1 MADKKSPAA
10 GWPIIQGDYHTGDAN
25 SPVAVIT
32 MGSHLDEAGIC
43 AAGAALAGSC
53 KTENLGIEKIVANII
68 SNPNIRFVLLC
79 GTEVKGHL
87 SGQSIEAMH
96 ANGVEGGKIVGSK
109 GAIPFLENLTAEHIK
124 RFQEQTEL
132 VNIMETEDLG
142 VIGAKIKELTAK
154 DPGAFGADPIVVQI
168 SEGEEG
174 GSEGAKVAA
183 ANPQFLEIE
192 KRLDAIEK
200 KVEFTD
206 AEIAMRVGKKI
217 GRDIGVLYGLTVGI
231 ILFLAL
237 YFRLTIFFPLTM

>member
-32 MGSHLDEAGIC
+32 MGSHLDETAIC

-53 KTENLGIEKIVANII
+53 KTENLGIEKVVANII

-87 SGQSIEAMH
+87 TGQSWTAMH
-96 ANGVEGGKIVGSK
+96 ENGVENGKIVGSK

-124 RFQEQTEL
+124 RFQEQIEL
-132 VNIMETEDLG
+132 VNLMETEDLG
-142 VIGAKIKELTAK
+142 QISAKIAELTAR

-168 SEGEEG
+168 SDDEG
-174 GSEGAKVAA
+174 GSEEAVAGEEEPLTGEMA
-183 ANPQFLEIE
+183 LITSRI
-192 KRLDAIEK
+192 KAIQMMVTDIGYRNRFASGVYGG
-200 KVEFTD
+200 KVEGVMIGLIISLIVFG
-206 AEIAMRVGKKI
+206 ALVGVQVI
-217 GRDIGVLYGLTVGI
+217 
-231 ILFLAL
+231 
-237 YFRLTIFFPLTM
+237 

>member
-32 MGSHLDEAGIC
+32 MGSHLDETAIC

-53 KTENLGIEKIVANII
+53 KTENLGIEKVVANII

-87 SGQSIEAMH
+87 TGQSWTAMH
-96 ANGVEGGKIVGSK
+96 ENGVEGGKIVGSK

-124 RFQEQTEL
+124 RFQEQVEL
-132 VNIMETEDLG
+132 VNLMETEDLG
-142 VIGAKIKELTAK
+142 QISAKIAELTAR

-168 SEGEEG
+168 SDDEG
-174 GSEGAKVAA
+174 GSEEAVAGEEEPLTGEMA
-183 ANPQFLEIE
+183 LITARI
-192 KRLDAIEK
+192 KAIQMMVTDIGYRNRFASGVYGG
-200 KVEFTD
+200 KVEGVMIGLILSLLVFG
-206 AEIAMRVGKKI
+206 ALVGVQVI
-217 GRDIGVLYGLTVGI
+217 
-231 ILFLAL
+231 
-237 YFRLTIFFPLTM
+237 

>member
-32 MGSHLDEAGIC
+32 MGSHLDETAIC

-53 KTENLGIEKIVANII
+53 KTENLGIEKVVANII

-87 SGQSIEAMH
+87 TGQSWVAMH
-96 ANGVEGGKIVGSK
+96 ENGVEGGKIVGSK

-124 RFQEQTEL
+124 RFQEQIEL

-142 VIGAKIKELTAK
+142 QISAKIAELTAR

-168 SEGEEG
+168 SDDEG
-174 GSEGAKVAA
+174 GSEEAVAGEEEPLTGEMA
-183 ANPQFLEIE
+183 LITSRI
-192 KRLDAIEK
+192 KAIQMMVTDIGYRNRFASGVYGG
-200 KVEFTD
+200 KVEGVMIGLILSLLVFG
-206 AEIAMRVGKKI
+206 ALVGVQVI
-217 GRDIGVLYGLTVGI
+217 
-231 ILFLAL
+231 
-237 YFRLTIFFPLTM
+237 

>member
-124 RFQEQTEL
+124 RFQEQVEL
-132 VNIMETEDLG
+132 VNIMESEDMG
-142 VIGAKIKELTAK
+142 AIGAKIKELTAK

-168 SEGEEG
+168 SEGDEG
-174 GSEGAKVAA
+174 GSSGSTVAT

-192 KRLDAIEK
+192 KRLDKIEEK
-200 KVEFTD
+200 IEFTD
-206 AEIAMRVGKKI
+206 AEIAMRIGRKL
-217 GRDIGVLYGLTVGI
+217 GRDIGILYGLVAGI
-231 ILFLAL
+231 IAFLVIGFWL
-237 YFRLTIFFPLTM
+237 YGVIPVFM

>member
-32 MGSHLDEAGIC
+32 MGSHLDETAIC

-53 KTENLGIEKIVANII
+53 KTENLGIEKVVANII

-87 SGQSIEAMH
+87 TGQSWVAMH
-96 ANGVEGGKIVGSK
+96 ENGVEGGKIVGSK

-124 RFQEQTEL
+124 RFQEQVEL
-132 VNIMETEDLG
+132 VNLMETEDLG
-142 VIGAKIKELTAK
+142 QISAKIAELTAR

-168 SEGEEG
+168 SDDEG
-174 GSEGAKVAA
+174 GSEEAVAGEEEPLTGEMA
-183 ANPQFLEIE
+183 LITSRI
-192 KRLDAIEK
+192 KAIQMMVTDIGYRNRFASGVYGG
-200 KVEFTD
+200 KVEGVMIGLILSLLVFG
-206 AEIAMRVGKKI
+206 ALVGVQVI
-217 GRDIGVLYGLTVGI
+217 
-231 ILFLAL
+231 
-237 YFRLTIFFPLTM
+237 

>member
-1 MADKKSPAA
+1 MADKKSPAS

-32 MGSHLDEAGIC
+32 MGSHLDETAIC

-96 ANGVEGGKIVGSK
+96 KNGVDGGKIVGSG
-109 GAIPFLENLTAEHIK
+109 GAIPFLENLTEEHIK
-124 RFQEQTEL
+124 RFQEQVEI
-132 VNIMETEDLG
+132 VNIMESEDLG
-142 VIGAKIKELTAK
+142 QISAKIAELTAR

-168 SEGEEG
+168 SDDEG
-174 GSEGAKVAA
+174 GAAGGATVASA
-183 ANPQFLEIE
+183 KPQILEIE
-192 KRLDAIEK
+192 KRLSAIEK
-200 KVEFTD
+200 KIEYIN
-206 AEIAMRVGKKI
+206 AEIAMRVGRKI
-217 GRDIGVLYGLTVGI
+217 GRDIGILYGLVAGCI
-231 ILFLAL
+231 AFIVILMLG
-237 YFRLTIFFPLTM
+237 LTFM

>member
-32 MGSHLDEAGIC
+32 MGSHLDETAIC

-53 KTENLGIEKIVANII
+53 KTENLGIEKVVANII

-87 SGQSIEAMH
+87 TGQSWTAMH
-96 ANGVEGGKIVGSK
+96 ENGVENGKIVGSK

-124 RFQEQTEL
+124 RFQEQIEL
-132 VNIMETEDLG
+132 VNLMETEDLG
-142 VIGAKIKELTAK
+142 QISAKIAELTAR

-168 SEGEEG
+168 SDDEG
-174 GSEGAKVAA
+174 GSEEAVAGEEEPLTGEMA
-183 ANPQFLEIE
+183 LITSRI
-192 KRLDAIEK
+192 KAIQMMVTDIGYRNRFASGVYGG
-200 KVEFTD
+200 KVEGV
-206 AEIAMRVGKKI
+206 MI
-217 GRDIGVLYGLTVGI
+217 GLILSLLVFGVQVI
-231 ILFLAL
+231 
-237 YFRLTIFFPLTM
+237 

>member
-1 MADKKSPAA
+1 MADKKSPAS
-10 GWPIIQGDYHTGDAN
+10 GWPIVQGDYHTGDAN

-32 MGSHLDEAGIC
+32 MGSHLDETAIC

-87 SGQSIEAMH
+87 SGQSIDAMH
-96 ANGVEGGKIVGSK
+96 KNGVEGGKIVGSG

-124 RFQEQTEL
+124 RFQEQVEI
-132 VNIMETEDLG
+132 VNIMESEDVG
-142 VIGAKIKELTAK
+142 QISAKINELKTR
-154 DPGAFGADPIVVQI
+154 DPGAFGADPIVIQI
-168 SEGEEG
+168 SDDAG
-174 GSEGAKVAA
+174 GSGAGSTVAS

-206 AEIAMRVGKKI
+206 AEIAMRVGRKI
-217 GRDIGVLYGLTVGI
+217 GRDIGILYGLVAGCI
-231 ILFLAL
+231 AFMVIMMFLP
-237 YFRLTIFFPLTM
+237 RIM

>member
-32 MGSHLDEAGIC
+32 MGSHLDETAIC

-53 KTENLGIEKIVANII
+53 KTENLGIEKVVANII

-87 SGQSIEAMH
+87 TGQSWVAMH
-96 ANGVEGGKIVGSK
+96 ENGVEGGKIVGSK

-124 RFQEQTEL
+124 RFQEQIEL
-132 VNIMETEDLG
+132 VNLMETEDLG
-142 VIGAKIKELTAK
+142 QISAKIAELTAR

-168 SEGEEG
+168 SDDEG
-174 GSEGAKVAA
+174 GSEEAVAGEEEPLTGEMA
-183 ANPQFLEIE
+183 LITARI
-192 KRLDAIEK
+192 KAIQMMVTDIGYRNRFASGVYGG
-200 KVEFTD
+200 KVEGVMIGLILSLLVFG
-206 AEIAMRVGKKI
+206 ALVGVQVI
-217 GRDIGVLYGLTVGI
+217 
-231 ILFLAL
+231 
-237 YFRLTIFFPLTM
+237 